1 MKLSRRFN
9 PARLIV
15 DRFVDLS
22 NIMDTFSYPY
32 EVTPCLRSFS
42 TNNRMFTVNYFLTNY
57 NLGKAWWTRDA
68 FFPFLSDEIS
78 QLNLL

>member
-1 MKLSRRFN
+1 MKLSRRFDTTTH
-9 PARLIV
+9 RLT
-15 DRFVDLS
+15 DWFVDLS

-57 NLGKAWWTRDA
+57 NLGKAW
-68 FFPFLSDEIS
+68 
-78 QLNLL
+78 